1 MKYFLIVFL
10 LAVSIGGCASGS
22 KVKREPPAPL
32 VNFSADKQVKE
43 LWSTSIGAGG
53 KKNDVKLIPYLNNNV
68 VYISDP
74 QGRVSAFAADSGRR
88 LWETELGVTVTG
100 ATGGGEGIV
109 VVGTKKGQVIAL
121 DMANGKRLWS
131 QNVSSEILAPATIGS
146 GIVVTQSIDGSLFG
160 LSVADGKRRW
170 VYNRS
175 EPALSLRG
183 TGAPVIVDQYV
194 LAGFASGKI
203 AVIRLRDGLLVWE
216 FAVSLPRGRNEIERL
231 VDVDVTP
238 LVIGDT
244 LYAAGYQGKIV
255 AVNLRSG
262 RLLWSRD
269 VSTYSGMSADLTN
282 IYLSDD
288 KGHIIALNQRTGSSV
303 WKQDKLHGRNLNAP
317 TYHNGYVAVGDYEGY
332 VHWLSREDGR
342 FVARRHVGGGAI
354 RAQAVAGS
362 DVLYVASQ
370 GGTLSALRIVDK

>member
-1 MKYFLIVFL
+1 MKYFLIAVL
-10 LAVSIGGCASGS
+10 LAVSIYGCASGS

-43 LWSTSIGAGG
+43 LWSASIGTSG
-53 KKNDVKLIPYLNNNV
+53 KKDDVKLMPYLDNNV
-68 VYISDP
+68 LYTSDT

-88 LWETELGVTVTG
+88 LWETELRVAVTG
-100 ATGGGEGIV
+100 AAGGGEGVV
-109 VVGTKKGQVIAL
+109 VVGTKKGRVIAL
-121 DMANGKRLWS
+121 DMTNGKRLWT
-131 QNVSSEILAPATIGS
+131 QNVSSEILAPAAVGS
-146 GIVVTQSIDGSLFG
+146 SVVVVQSIDGNLFG
-160 LSVADGKRRW
+160 LSVTDGKRRW

-183 TGAPVIVDQYV
+183 TSAPVIVDQYV

-203 AVIRLRDGLLVWE
+203 AVIRLRDGRLVWE

-238 LVIGDT
+238 LIIGDT

-269 VSTYSGMSADLTN
+269 VSTYSGMSADRTN
-282 IYLSDD
+282 IYLSDE

-303 WKQDKLHGRNLNAP
+303 WKQDKLRGRSLNAP
-317 TYHNGYVAVGDYEGY
+317 TYYNGYIAVGDYEGY
-332 VHWLSREDGR
+332 VHWLSREDGH
-342 FVARRHVGGGAI
+342 FVARRNVGGGAI

-362 DVLYVASQ
+362 DALYVASQ
-370 GGTLSALRIVDK
+370 GGTLFALRIVDK